1 MSSGKKARLA
11 FASALVLLLLS
22 GIAASVTIARLLQTT
37 KWVTHSY
44 DVQLAL
50 ADAQSALAKAARLR
64 TVYINSGDPGVL
76 PQYESAKNETI
87 GLTRHVRE
95 LTADNPAQQEL
106 CNSLQAITD
115 RRFALLDQSIA
126 LREAGPLDEDT
137 QTTFSRR
144 NIDSAAELSNVAQQM
159 DSEEERLLGQRRQ
172 ASGSLFTVVLCI
184 LVAMFG
190 GAILLLWMHFR
201 LLTSELAERERTEQN
216 ARLLSGRLLHLQD
229 EERRKF
235 SRELHDSLGQI
246 LALAKMRLSVLL
258 EKNPHDEILGEL
270 NKLLDESVA
279 ETRTISHLLHPPL
292 LDEVGLASAVRW
304 YAEGFA
310 KRSGIQLSV
319 DISDHVGR
327 LSRPAELALFRVLQE
342 SLTNIHRHS
351 KSPKAEVS
359 LQALPASI
367 VLRVRD
373 FGAGISPGTLQ
384 RFLSTGAYVG
394 VGLAG
399 IRERVREQ
407 GGQFEIQSDKNGT
420 VVTVTMPA
428 SAVAKDPEND
438 RLAAAASAD

>member
-22 GIAASVTIARLLQTT
+22 GIAASVTIARLLQAT

-76 PQYESAKNETI
+76 PQYESAKNETLS
-87 GLTRHVRE
+87 LTRHVRE
-95 LTADNPAQQEL
+95 LTADNPAQLEL
-106 CNSLQAITD
+106 CNRLQAITG

-172 ASGSLFTVVLCI
+172 ASGILFTIVLCI

-216 ARLLSGRLLHLQD
+216 TRLLSSRLLQLQD

-292 LDEVGLASAVRW
+292 LDEVGLGSAVRW

-310 KRSGIQLSV
+310 KRSGIQLSI
-319 DISDHVGR
+319 DISDDVGR
-327 LSRPAELALFRVLQE
+327 LSRPAELAMFRVLQE

-373 FGAGISPGTLQ
+373 FGAGIPLGTLQ